1 MRGNVRVHPTAGTR
15 QDNQA
20 GLSDRIFPADLN
32 LILILTCSPMR
43 AGPVLAFSLALL
55 PFRVAAQSE
64 VGIILNAIF
73 QGLQTAEAIRRSVE
87 NSQQFPAG
95 PGQPTGDP
103 IWDYQEASLVPLEVL
118 RQGPY
123 RNISGAMVL
132 SARPT
137 PQGQI
142 ELIFYRADASVS
154 RREFVAFDRRDG
166 RRIDLNE
173 RGNKTAEGPI
183 RGGLP
188 EGDWQFFSPDGKL
201 SAETRMQA
209 GKMTGPQILFN
220 ANGRQRAFH
229 TLVDGRR
236 QGPSTLFHSDGSV
249 SDNLNY
255 LGDQLEGPAQGW
267 WPDGTPR
274 YTASW
279 RAGKL
284 EGPSLEYFASG
295 AKRSEAFY
303 VLGKKDGPARTWNEK
318 GELLVEEPWKGGK
331 LDGLVREFYP
341 DGKPQM
347 ETTYRAGRKNGP
359 FRSTSIDGSL
369 ATSGEFKDD
378 KLSGPLLL
386 HYPGG
391 KPFAECQYDA
401 DRLIGGRLFYPDGK
415 VLGQFGPVVGDSG
428 KVSSLL
434 LQYPDGK
441 PMSSARFDASA
452 QTVTWQGWNMDGSPL
467 AQCELPATS
476 RLPPPASGNSGS
488 APAGVWRSQQEGL
501 EQQIGLSFPPEFDLI
516 PR

>member
-43 AGPVLAFSLALL
+43 AGPVLAFSFALL

-64 VGIILNAIF
+64 VGLILNAIF

-87 NSQQFPAG
+87 NSQQFPAP
-95 PGQPTGDP
+95 PGQPPGDP
-103 IWDYQEASLVPLEVL
+103 IWDYEESSLVPVEVL
-118 RQGPY
+118 RKGPY

-132 SARPT
+132 SARQT
-137 PQGQI
+137 PQGQV
-142 ELIFYRADASVS
+142 ELIFYRADGTAS
-154 RREFVAFDRRDG
+154 RREFVRFDRRDG
-166 RRIDLNE
+166 RRTDLDE

-188 EGDWQFFSPDGKL
+188 EGDWQFFSAEGKL
-201 SAETRMQA
+201 RAETRMLA

-220 ANGRQRAFH
+220 PDGRQRAFN
-229 TLVDGRR
+229 TLVDGKR
-236 QGPSTLFHSDGSV
+236 QGPSTLFHPDGSV
-249 SDNLNY
+249 SDNLHY
-255 LGDQLEGPAQGW
+255 IGDQLEGPAQGW

-274 YTASW
+274 YTATW
-279 RAGKL
+279 KGGKL
-284 EGPSLEYFASG
+284 EGPSLEYFPSG

-318 GELLVEEPWKGGK
+318 GELQIEESWRNDQ
-331 LDGLVREFYP
+331 LEGLVREFSP
-341 DGKPQM
+341 DGNPKV
-347 ETTYRAGRKNGP
+347 ETNYRGGKKNGL
-359 FRSTSIDGSL
+359 FRTFGADGSL
-369 ATSGEFKDD
+369 ATSGEFQDD

-391 KPFAECQYDA
+391 KTFAECQYEA
-401 DRLIGGRLFYPDGK
+401 DRLIGGRLLYPDGK
-415 VLGQFGPVVGDSG
+415 LLGQFGPVVGDSG
-428 KVSSLL
+428 KVSSLW

-441 PMSSARFDASA
+441 PRSSARFDAA
-452 QTVTWQGWNMDGSPL
+452 AKTVSWQGWTPDGSPL
-467 AQCELPATS
+467 GPLDLALSPRPE
-476 RLPPPASGNSGS
+476 
-488 APAGVWRSQQEGL
+488 APAWRSQQESL
-501 EQQIGLSFPPEFDLI
+501 EAEIGLSFPPEFDLV

>member
-1 MRGNVRVHPTAGTR
+1 MRFLLKIFSSLRINPLRLAPSTSRHALRRWFLCSLLLVP
-15 QDNQA
+15 
-20 GLSDRIFPADLN
+20 DR
-32 LILILTCSPMR
+32 
-43 AGPVLAFSLALL
+43 L
-55 PFRVAAQSE
+55 PAQSE

-95 PGQPTGDP
+95 PGQPAGDP

-118 RQGPY
+118 RKGPY

-132 SARPT
+132 SARQT

-142 ELIFYRADASVS
+142 ELLFYRADGSVS

-166 RRIDLNE
+166 RRIDLDE
-173 RGNKTAEGPI
+173 KGNKTAEGPI
-183 RGGLP
+183 RAGLP
-188 EGDWQFFSPDGKL
+188 EGDWQFFSSDGKL
-201 SAETRMQA
+201 SAETRMA
-209 GKMTGPQILFN
+209 GGKMTGPQILFN
-220 ANGRQRAFH
+220 PDGRQRSFN
-229 TLVDGRR
+229 TLVEGRR
-236 QGPSTLFHSDGSV
+236 QGPSTLFHPDGSV

-274 YTASW
+274 YTATW
-279 RAGKL
+279 KAGKL

-318 GELLVEEPWKGGK
+318 GELTIEELWKEDK
-331 LDGLVREFYP
+331 LDGWVREFYP
-341 DGKPQM
+341 DGKPRV
-347 ETTYRAGRKNGP
+347 ETTYRSGKKNGP
-359 FRSTSIDGSL
+359 FRSFGADGAL

-378 KLSGPLLL
+378 KLAGPLIL
-386 HYPGG
+386 HYPDG
-391 KPFAECQYDA
+391 KSFAECQYDA
-401 DRLIGGRLFYPDGK
+401 DRLIGGRLLYPDGK
-415 VLGQFGPVVGDSG
+415 LLGQLGPVVGDSG

-441 PMSSARFDASA
+441 PMSSARFDASTK
-452 QTVTWQGWNMDGSPL
+452 TVTWQGWSPDGSPL
-467 AQCELPATS
+467 GQFENLSTS
-476 RLPPPASGNSGS
+476 RPPSS
-488 APAGVWRSQQEGL
+488 ADDFSIWKSQQEEL